1 MSLQSLK
8 AQLLA
13 LSLFTLSTFG
23 TLALFGSVP
32 VIARILSDLPGQQAA
47 PLPLEKSFTRP

>member
-1 MSLQSLK
+1 MRLQAIK

-13 LSLFTLSTFG
+13 ASLFTLSTFG

-47 PLPLEKSFTRP
+47 PLPLEKSFTRR